1 MYPAG
6 TPRVDLEGFR
16 RLVFAYDA
24 EDDIAY
30 LHLDGPRAAITE
42 QAGDGWYLR
51 ILDGSVV
58 GLELHGLKRLLLSTP
73 FYSSVSAPAIAE
85 IEAHT
90 KSSFDADSIHAEG
103 EIGDLPK
110 TTHLAILLIGQAIEK
125 FESGRI
131 AEYEDAGKRL
141 LTA

>member
-1 MYPAG
+1 MHSAG
-6 TPRVDLEGFR
+6 TPSIDLEGFR
-16 RLVFAYDA
+16 RLLFVYDG

-42 QAGDGWYLR
+42 QADDGWYLR

-58 GLELHGLKRLLLSTP
+58 GLEIHGLKRLLLSTP
-73 FYSSVSAPAIAE
+73 FYSSVFAPAIDE
-85 IEAHT
+85 LEGYT
-90 KSSFDADSIHAEG
+90 GMSFDGDSIRADAPIG
-103 EIGDLPK
+103 ELPK

-125 FESGRI
+125 YESARM

>member
-16 RLVFAYDA
+16 RLVFAYDF

-73 FYSSVSAPAIAE
+73 FYSSVCAPAIAE
-85 IEAHT
+85 IEAYAGA
-90 KSSFDADSIHAEG
+90 SLDADSIRADGAIAE
-103 EIGDLPK
+103 LPK
-110 TTHLAILLIGQAIEK
+110 ATHLAILLIGQAIEK
-125 FESGRI
+125 YESVRM
-131 AEYEDAGKRL
+131 AEFEDAGKRL